1 MNKLPPI
8 HLVPAWKIVAAILLA
23 FVVAVGATVALA
35 QTPANPEPTP
45 EQLKAWVQ
53 VLRQQRDANAALAQ
67 DLQAQIQ
74 ILTAELEAAR
84 KQLAATAKTETK

>member
-1 MNKLPPI
+1 MDLDDNRSLKTMNKIRSLA
-8 HLVPAWKIVAAILLA
+8 LLTIL
-23 FVVAVGATVALA
+23 AVSALA
-35 QTPANPEPTP
+35 QTPQAQPEPTP

-74 ILTAELEAAR
+74 ILAAELEAAR
-84 KQLAATAKTETK
+84 KQLAAAAAKTETK